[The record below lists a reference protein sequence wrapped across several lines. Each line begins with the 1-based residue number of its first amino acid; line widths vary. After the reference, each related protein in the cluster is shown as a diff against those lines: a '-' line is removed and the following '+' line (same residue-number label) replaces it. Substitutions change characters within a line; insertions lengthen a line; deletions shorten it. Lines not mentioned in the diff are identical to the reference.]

1 MASKDGR
8 FCFGNFMFTSGFQD
22 WELELV
28 DFLIDPLYSYLP
40 REEGLERLIWKLSA
54 LENLMFPLLMKF

>member
-1 MASKDGR
+1 
-8 FCFGNFMFTSGFQD
+8 MFTSGFQD

-40 REEGLERLIWKLSA
+40 REEGMERLIWKLSA
-54 LENLMFPLLMKF
+54 PENLMFPLLMKF